1 MRDLRAKEAQSMA
14 YADVDFKT
22 KRAFKEAIAAG
33 QRITLW
39 SPGFWAPKREGRE
52 HVEGPQ
58 YPKPHSWYAT
68 VEMHEGYVVKVK

>member
-1 MRDLRAKEAQSMA
+1 MA
-14 YADVDFKT
+14 YTDTDFKT
-22 KRAFKEAIAAG
+22 KRAFKQAIAAG

-39 SPGFWAPKREGRE
+39 SPGPGAPKREGRE

-58 YPKPHSWYAT
+58 CPKPHSWYAI